1 MLYLNS
7 LIEAKYTDGKI
18 VVPSQD
24 DANSLKQRG
33 YGEQRK
39 KKSGT
44 TLSFCEALYLIEQ
57 KRIHVINPKTKRDLP
72 FLDILGEFRLI
83 DKYAWMR
90 YLIYKDLRD
99 RGYTVKEKIG
109 FGVDFEVYERGK
121 DEVEEPKYIVV
132 GVSEG
137 APVKVDQIVG
147 MLRKTRELERGLVL
161 AVVDRRSEVIYYS
174 VSELSL

>member
-1 MLYLNS
+1 MQHLNS
-7 LIEAKYTDGKI
+7 LIEARYVDGKI
-18 VVPSQD
+18 VVHSQD
-24 DANSLKQRG
+24 DTNALKQRG

-44 TLSFCEALYLIEQ
+44 ILSFCEALYLIEQ
-57 KRIHVINPKTKRDLP
+57 KRIHVINPKNKQDLT
-72 FLDILGEFRLI
+72 FLDILGEFRLT
-83 DKYAWMR
+83 DNYAWMR

-99 RGYTVKEKIG
+99 RGYTVKEK
-109 FGVDFEVYERGK
+109 FDFEVDFEVYERGK
-121 DEVEEPKYIVV
+121 SEMDEPKYIVV

-147 MLRKTRELERGLVL
+147 MMRKTRDLERELVL

-174 VSELSL
+174 VSEQSL

>member
-1 MLYLNS
+1 MWYLNG
-7 LIEAKYTDGKI
+7 LIEAGYIDGKI

-24 DANSLKQRG
+24 DANALKQRG

-39 KKSGT
+39 KKSGI
-44 TLSFCEALYLIEQ
+44 TLSFCETLYLMEQ
-57 KRIHVINPKTKRDLP
+57 KRIRVIYPKTKQDLT
-72 FLDILGEFRLI
+72 FLDILGEFRLT

-99 RGYTVKEKIG
+99 RGYTVKEKVG
-109 FGVDFEVYERGK
+109 LGVDFEVYERGK
-121 DEVEEPKYIVV
+121 NEGEEPKYIVV

-137 APVKVDQIVG
+137 APVVVDEIIG
-147 MLRKTRELERGLVL
+147 MLKKTQELERELVF